1 MNQRG
6 FSAATRIVAPRAARH
21 TDSVTVDSQD
31 GQGRFWSSRCGADWP
46 FCSATRSDRLCPSCS
61 SRTPTRFPVVSI
73 ADSRPIADRLR
84 ESGFVWAAADQV
96 RASLPPNA
104 LRDWSSFAA
113 SWNDLG
119 VDAYMADSGRYRRRR
134 FSVFTVSAHGI
145 VRKPHQPHYQSR
157 DYNPL
162 NGGIERWFQ
171 PFLDSTADHAVL
183 RAILEMCFSLFQG
196 LTPPALRPPSWHVE
210 CHQFRIEARVGEEGR
225 PTPEGLHRDGVDWV
239 LVMLVAREN
248 IAEGV
253 TSIHDSSQTLVG
265 EFTLTEPLDSAFV
278 DDSRVFHGVTPV
290 APLDPAKPAYRD
302 VLVVT
307 FRRE

>member
-1 MNQRG
+1 VPASDAKAIIERIRTDG
-6 FSAATRIVAPRAARH
+6 FAWVSSDALRALLPPAA
-21 TDSVTVDSQD
+21 
-31 GQGRFWSSRCGADWP
+31 
-46 FCSATRSDRLCPSCS
+46 
-61 SRTPTRFPVVSI
+61 
-73 ADSRPIADRLR
+73 LR
-84 ESGFVWAAADQV
+84 EWAA
-96 RASLPPNA
+96 
-104 LRDWSSFAA
+104 FAA

-119 VDAYMADSGRYRRRR
+119 VDAYMADNGRYRRRR
-134 FSVFTVSAHGI
+134 FSVFAISAHGTA
-145 VRKPHQPHYQSR
+145 RKPHQPHYQSR

-162 NGGIERWFQ
+162 NGGIERWF
-171 PFLDSTADHAVL
+171 PPLLDSTAENAALRAVL
-183 RAILEMCFSLFQG
+183 DLCFEMFHS
-196 LTPPALRPPSWHVE
+196 LTPPALRPASWHVE

-253 TSIHDSSQTLVG
+253 TSIHDSTRELIG
-265 EFTLTEPLDSAFV
+265 RFTLTEPLDSAFV

-290 APLDPAKPAYRD
+290 VPLDPHRPAFRD